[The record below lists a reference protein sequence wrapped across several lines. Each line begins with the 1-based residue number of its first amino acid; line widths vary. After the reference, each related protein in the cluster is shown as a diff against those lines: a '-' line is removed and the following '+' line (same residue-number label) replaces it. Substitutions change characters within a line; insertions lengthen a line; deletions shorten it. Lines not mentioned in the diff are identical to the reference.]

1 MKILFKS
8 IVALLLL
15 LPLYTQAQISPKALA
30 DWESRKYSMFIH
42 WGIYAELGGVWNG
55 QNISNGL
62 SEQIQAHAGIYS
74 DTYAKVA
81 KRFNPEKWDPEA
93 VVILAKN
100 AGMKSIVFTS
110 KHHDGFC
117 MFHSEYTDFN
127 IVDATPYKRD
137 VLKELSDACRKHDM
151 RFALYFSLIDWH
163 YPQASPISSHN
174 SDCITPE
181 HFEYNKKQIEELLT
195 NYGPVSELWFDMG
208 SQSFDQSKEMYE
220 WVHKLQPDCMVG
232 SRLGNDMND
241 FVVMSDNQEP
251 DYIIGVPWQSPAS
264 FFHETWGYRSW
275 QVRENKHEKMQEKLA
290 SLIRV
295 VSRGGNYLLNIGPRG
310 DGSVVEYEKDVLL
323 DIGNWLKENSEAI
336 YNTSPD
342 PFHVPFSWGSITSK
356 PNKLYLHVMKMPEN
370 RTIVL
375 KGITGRISGMKILAD
390 NIECKYRQKGDEL
403 SISLPESVDPEKE
416 YKVVAVTFTNGYTVP
431 PVNPVVLDKNVTFD
445 QHNAFKYYS
454 NSGIDYNS
462 RFQSTVK
469 EEWTM
474 VSNRSQKLTPTLYY
488 TDNEKGRALELS
500 IGGKENR
507 VTLDNGQA
515 ISLNYDPD
523 KTTWGSLYLFGP
535 SWAVIEGMP
544 NGNIVDIESERQSW
558 RKTDWLMGREYQLDG
573 DALTGYF
580 VLQEIQSAVAQ
591 QVLVDIISGD
601 GVQIALNGQ
610 ILTIHNNP
618 YKKEKMNDVILLN
631 LKPGKN
637 QLLVKLYNNF
647 QKQVNF
653 GIKVHDNQNIYKL
666 AQPVLQAKSKENIVV
681 NWRLANPIT
690 PHQTLNLSN
699 LILKFE

>member
-1 MKILFKS
+1 MKDFFKLVS
-8 IVALLLL
+8 ILLLL
-15 LPLYTQAQISPKALA
+15 LPLYTKAQISPLVLA

-42 WGIYAELGGVWNG
+42 WGIYSELGGVWNG
-55 QNISNGL
+55 QNISNGV

-81 KRFNPEKWDPEA
+81 KHFNPEKWNPEEI
-93 VVILAKN
+93 VLLAKN

-117 MFHSEYTDFN
+117 MFHSKYTDFN

-137 VLKELSDACRKHDM
+137 VLKELADACRKYDM

-163 YPQASPISSHN
+163 YPQAAPISSHN

-208 SQSFDQSKEMYE
+208 SQSFEQSKEMYE
-220 WVHKLQPDCMVG
+220 WVHKLQPDCMIG

-275 QVRENKHEKMQEKLA
+275 QERENKHGKMQEKLA

-310 DGSVVEYEKDVLL
+310 DGSVVEYERDVLL
-323 DIGNWLKENSEAI
+323 DIGNWLKKNGEAI
-336 YNTSPD
+336 YNASPD

-370 RTIVL
+370 RTLVL
-375 KGITGRISGMKILAD
+375 KGITGQISGARILSD
-390 NIECKYRQKGDEL
+390 NETCAYRQKGEEL
-403 SISLPESVDPEKE
+403 SIILPESVNPEKE
-416 YKVVAVTFTNGYTVP
+416 YEVIAVTFTNGFTVL
-431 PVNPVVLDKNVTFD
+431 PVNPVALAKGVILN

-462 RFQSTVK
+462 RFQSIVK

-474 VSNRSQKLTPTLYY
+474 ASARSQKITPVLYY
-488 TDNEKGRALELS
+488 TDNEKGRVLKLS
-500 IGGKENR
+500 IGGKER
-507 VTLDNGQA
+507 EVTLDSGQA
-515 ISLNYDPD
+515 VNLNYNAD
-523 KTTWGSLYLFGP
+523 KTVWGALYLYGP

-544 NGNIVDIESERQSW
+544 GGNININTDKAW
-558 RKTDWLMGREYQLDG
+558 RKTSWEMGEEYQLEG

-580 VLQEIQSAVAQ
+580 VLQEIESAASQ

-610 ILTIHNNP
+610 VLAIHNNP
-618 YKKEKMNDVILLN
+618 YKKEKMNDIVLLN

-637 QLLVKLYNNF
+637 QLIIKLYNNF
-647 QKQVNF
+647 QKKVNF
-653 GIKVHDNQNIYKL
+653 GIKIYNHQKIYRL
-666 AQPVLQAKSKENIVV
+666 AQPLLQTKAKENIVV
-681 NWRLANPIT
+681 NWRLANPLT

-699 LILKFE
+699 LMMKFE